1 MNKQNKFL
9 VCLMFIFCSEI
20 ETLFFENLE
29 LQNLQV
35 RQKLQRKFKLS
46 TEINQK
52 KRKKKK
58 KNQQLRTETVKYKPN
73 YLIISTI
80 VRLVKNIQ

>member
-1 MNKQNKFL
+1 MNKQNKLL

-20 ETLFFENLE
+20 ETLLFENLE

-52 KRKKKK
+52 KRKKK
-58 KNQQLRTETVKYKPN
+58 NQQLRTETVKYKPN

>member
-52 KRKKKK
+52 KGKKKK

-80 VRLVKNIQ
+80 VRLGKNIQ

>member
-35 RQKLQRKFKLS
+35 MRQKLQRKFKLS

-52 KRKKKK
+52 KRKK

>member
-52 KRKKKK
+52 KRKKK
-58 KNQQLRTETVKYKPN
+58 NQQLRTETVKYKPN

>member
-20 ETLFFENLE
+20 ETLLFENLE

-52 KRKKKK
+52 KRKKK
-58 KNQQLRTETVKYKPN
+58 NQQLRTETVKYKPN

-80 VRLVKNIQ
+80 VRLGKNIR

>member
-52 KRKKKK
+52 KRKKK
-58 KNQQLRTETVKYKPN
+58 NQQLRTETVKYKPN

-80 VRLVKNIQ
+80 VRLGKNIQ

>member
-46 TEINQK
+46 RYWNKSKEK
-52 KRKKKK
+52 EK

-80 VRLVKNIQ
+80 VRLGKNI

>member
-52 KRKKKK
+52 KGKKKK
-58 KNQQLRTETVKYKPN
+58 KK
-73 YLIISTI
+73 STT
-80 VRLVKNIQ
+80 KNRNS

>member
-20 ETLFFENLE
+20 ETLLFENLE

-52 KRKKKK
+52 KRKKK
-58 KNQQLRTETVKYKPN
+58 NQQLRTETVKYKPN

-80 VRLVKNIQ
+80 VRLGKNIQ

>member
-46 TEINQK
+46 T
-52 KRKKKK
+52 
-58 KNQQLRTETVKYKPN
+58 
-73 YLIISTI
+73 
-80 VRLVKNIQ
+80 